1 LSLVSKPANQQT
13 SKPANQQTS
22 KPAARE
28 HSFLKV
34 LGRRITNQRGYCDIP
49 GFMRTQILPLTGRRP
64 ET

>member
-1 LSLVSKPANQQT
+1 VCIGATGASGGWGLSLV
-13 SKPANQQTS
+13 S